1 MRYLFLFLL
10 ATLTQVMLAQSS
22 MTFLDNYDAYK
33 EHTIENRR
41 FKHHQIKK
49 LIHALPDTIYS
60 VTQAGMSIEG
70 KEIYLIKLGHGDEKV
85 LLWSQMHGNEPTAT
99 MAIFDIFN
107 YITHAQDGTRQQ
119 ILDNL
124 TLYFIPMLNPDGAD
138 KFQRRNAIDIDINRD
153 ALRLQSPESR
163 ILKETRDKIDPEWG
177 FNLHDQNHYTSAG
190 KSSETA
196 SISFL
201 APAYNEEKEWN
212 PGRTKAMQLI
222 CIMNEVL
229 QEHLPNKIGRYSDEF
244 EPRAFGDNI
253 QKSGTN
259 TILIETGG
267 LENDIEKQYLRKLN
281 YEALLQ
287 AFVSIGN
294 KSYQKYA
301 LRDYNQI
308 PYNRG
313 VLHDLIIRNATCRMY
328 GSDYLLDLG
337 MRKNE
342 VQDDS
347 AKTYYLS
354 NYIADQGDLHNF
366 FGYKEFDAAT
376 YQVQPSKIYPRIFKD
391 LADLSQQHLPG
402 LLQKG
407 YLTFKVETLPKK
419 SILSKLPFQL
429 LATKEEFIPAKI
441 SLGQNPV
448 LGFWQDNKLKA
459 LLVNGEIYELE
470 DAAQYRFLEDW
481 FFELRLN

>member
-1 MRYLFLFLL
+1 MRYLFLFLS
-10 ATLTQVMLAQSS
+10 ATLAHSMLGQSS
-22 MTFLDNYDAYK
+22 TTFLDKYEEYK
-33 EHTIENRR
+33 EHAIQDRR
-41 FKHHQIKK
+41 FKHSQIKK
-49 LIHALPDTIYS
+49 LIETLPDSLYS
-60 VTQAGMSIEG
+60 VSQAGTSIEG
-70 KEIYLIKLGHGDEKV
+70 REIYLVRVGQGDEKV

-99 MAIFDIFN
+99 MALFDIFN
-107 YITHAQDGTRQQ
+107 YLTRAQDEARQK
-119 ILDNL
+119 ILNNL

-190 KSSETA
+190 KSAESA

-222 CIMNEVL
+222 CTMNEVL
-229 QEHLPNKIGRYSDEF
+229 QKYLPNKIGRYSDEF

-253 QKSGTN
+253 QKWGTN

-267 LENDIEKQYLRKLN
+267 LGNDPEKQFLRKLN

-287 AFVSIGN
+287 ALVSISN
-294 KSYQKYA
+294 KSYEKFS
-301 LRDYNQI
+301 LRDYNKI
-308 PYNRG
+308 PFNRG
-313 VLHDLIIRNATCRMY
+313 VLHDLIIRNGTFSLH
-328 GSDYLLDLG
+328 GSDFVLDLG

-347 AKTYYLS
+347 AKSFYLS

-366 FGYKEFDAAT
+366 FGYQEFDAT
-376 YQVQPSKIYPRIFKD
+376 GYQIQTTKMYPRTFKD
-391 LADLSQQHLPG
+391 LADLSQQNMTD
-402 LLQKG
+402 LLKKG
-407 YLTFKVETLPKK
+407 YLTFKLETMPTK
-419 SILSKLPFQL
+419 SIISKLPFQIWDSQ
-429 LATKEEFIPAKI
+429 KEFIQGDIK
-441 SLGQNPV
+441 LGGNPV
-448 LGFWQDNKLKA
+448 LGFWQERELKA
-459 LLVNGEIYELE
+459 VLINGEIYDLA
-470 DAAQYRFLEDW
+470 DASQQMFVENW